1 MKDKKE
7 KGKHILPISLTVADV
22 GFGGNTGGSKYFYSF
37 SPDLALACKG
47 QSPLTMVYSFAKEV
61 RGNFQI
67 RSVLTT
73 DSKEQIV
80 HPIEISPDGRSATV
94 INRNEVATLI
104 FLSFVVEDTDKKI
117 LFSCDPQVGND
128 PKISPR

>member
-61 RGNFQI
+61 RCNFQI

-94 INRNEVATLI
+94 INRNEIATLI

>member
-1 MKDKKE
+1 MKDDKT
-7 KGKHILPISLTVADV
+7 LDISLTVADV

-47 QSPLTMVYSFAKEV
+47 QSPFTMNYRFDDVVQKYFK
-61 RGNFQI
+61 I

-80 HPIEISPDGRSATV
+80 QPIEIHKDGYGATV
-94 INRNEVATLI
+94 INRNEVPTLI
-104 FLSFVVEDTDKKI
+104 FLSFIVEDTNKKI

>member
-1 MKDKKE
+1 M
-7 KGKHILPISLTVADV
+7 
-22 GFGGNTGGSKYFYSF
+22 
-37 SPDLALACKG
+37 
-47 QSPLTMVYSFAKEV
+47 
-61 RGNFQI
+61 
-67 RSVLTT
+67 LTT

-80 HPIEISPDGRSATV
+80 HPIEIAIDGRSATV
-94 INRNEVATLI
+94 INRNEIATLI